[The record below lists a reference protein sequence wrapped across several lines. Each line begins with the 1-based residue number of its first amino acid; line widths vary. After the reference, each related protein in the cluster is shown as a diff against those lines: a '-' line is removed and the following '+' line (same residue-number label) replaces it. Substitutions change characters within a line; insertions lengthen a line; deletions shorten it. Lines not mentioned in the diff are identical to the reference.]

1 MYSKSRK
8 FLLLIVTVL
17 WLMPIKPSAQLTY
30 YLEPTAIECPKLN
43 QILYTMDTCLYI
55 YNTYSNY
62 TEHVR
67 VIYDPSVATAN
78 AGYKGRIAFGGSAGS
93 KTGTHEMQHVLG
105 IGTYSAW
112 NKNRDKDK
120 KEWLGSKAIAQLK
133 EFDGLSAVLKADQS
147 HFWPYGINTKWDDT
161 HHHVYMVG
169 ALREDMGLSNTSG
182 QGTGV
187 YCNPPTIIPRT
198 KTNDKTILSTF
209 AFASLGDAVTLMPDD
224 IKGATWSWKGPD
236 NFVSDERVVSF
247 SDVQSSRGGIYT
259 VTCINACGESSSR
272 EFNIIIGEGKSYYVI
287 ENMDTKWWLRPQTN
301 QVGSQ
306 MVGVTPDQSDLF
318 THWEKIDTDNGWFY
332 LKNRATGMYFRPLSE
347 EQPARMEQVETSNTG
362 IRVQWR
368 FVGTENGY
376 GHLMNREYYRK
387 IKIVSNSISNNYI
400 EQTGAGSAGS
410 WTQWAIKVI
419 DQNTT
424 ANKPAGVFS
433 NPMTVYANP
442 ARETVVVKYSLQQSS
457 TVTLK
462 VYNTL
467 GREVKI
473 LADSNAYPAG
483 NYTFEWNRTGANGIS
498 TSSGSVYIVRL
509 TVDNQTFSSKV
520 VVLD

>member
-1 MYSKSRK
+1 MLKK
-8 FLLLIVTVL
+8 LILFTL
-17 WLMPIKPSAQLTY
+17 IMWSAFNSTTNAQITY

-67 VIYDPSVATAN
+67 VIYDPSVQTAN
-78 AGYKGRIAFGGSAGS
+78 AGYKGRIAFGGSAGG

-105 IGTYSAW
+105 IGTYSKW
-112 NKNRDKDK
+112 GSNRDKDK
-120 KEWLGSKAIAQLK
+120 KEWLGPKAIAQLK
-133 EFDGLSAVLKADQS
+133 VFDGPNAVLKADQS

-198 KTNDKTILSTF
+198 KTNEKTILSTF
-209 AFASLGDAVTLMPDD
+209 AFASVGDVVTLSADE
-224 IKGATWSWKGPD
+224 IKGATWSWTGPEGFTS
-236 NFVSDERVVSF
+236 NERTISF
-247 SDVQSSRGGIYT
+247 TNIQHTQAGKYV
-259 VTCINACGESSSR
+259 VTCTKECDKSRSR

-287 ENMDTKWWLRPQTN
+287 ENMDTKWWLRPQTD

-306 MVGVTPDQSDLF
+306 MVGVTPNENDLY

-347 EQPARMEQVETSNTG
+347 NEPERMEQVETTNTG
-362 IRVQWR
+362 NRVQWR

-387 IKIVSNSISNNYI
+387 IRILSTELSNNYI
-400 EQTGAGSAGS
+400 EQTGAGSTGG
-410 WTQWAIKVI
+410 WTQWAMKVVA
-419 DQNTT
+419 QNTT
-424 ANKPAGVFS
+424 ANKFVEGFN
-433 NPMTVYANP
+433 NPMTVIFNP
-442 ARETVVVKYSLQQSS
+442 SSKSVVVKCSLLQKSS
-457 TVTLK
+457 VTLK

-467 GREVKI
+467 GKEVAI
-473 LADSNAYPAG
+473 LVDSDSYPAG
-483 NYTFEWNRTGANGIS
+483 NHMFEWSGATINDS
-498 TSSGSVYIVRL
+498 FSDNVYIVRL
-509 TVDNQTFSSKV
+509 TVDDKTFSSKV
-520 VVLD
+520 VVLY